1 MLRMLIARVLALFS
15 GKSPVL
21 PKSTFEEKRDALKPE
36 KVHAL
41 PPRPLTAT
49 RIRKRT

>member
-1 MLRMLIARVLALFS
+1 MLIARILALFS
-15 GKSPVL
+15 GKSATP
-21 PKSTFEEKRDALKPE
+21 PKSTFEEMREALKPD